1 MLRQQEE
8 FEEVRQTLKR
18 VREIKKGGRSYMNK
32 GCDTSPPKTLS
43 LSKKLIENRRPN
55 EFQMTEHMINLASL

>member
-55 EFQMTEHMINLASL
+55 